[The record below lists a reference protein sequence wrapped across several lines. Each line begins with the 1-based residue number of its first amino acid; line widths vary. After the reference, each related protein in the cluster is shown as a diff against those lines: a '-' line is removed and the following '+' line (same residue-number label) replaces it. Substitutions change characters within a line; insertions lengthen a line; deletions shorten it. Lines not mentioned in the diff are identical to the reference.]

1 MATQNKNDIDQLLAD
16 SLKQLASKKLLEK
29 ITIKEITDLAG
40 VIRPT
45 FYNHFQD
52 KFELL
57 EWIIKKDLLEP
68 IQPLIRNDMFMEAMV
83 LLFTNIERDRAFYS
97 HVVKLEGPVTFHS
110 IAHKCV
116 REVLLAII
124 NEQMT
129 GKESK
134 HKWLTP
140 EVIASYYAESL
151 CFAAETWI
159 NQNMILPPKEMADAY
174 QYMISRS
181 MMDIIKEL

>member
-1 MATQNKNDIDQLLAD
+1 MDTQNKNDIDQLLAD

-45 FYNHFQD
+45 FYNHVQD

-57 EWIIKKDLLEP
+57 EWIINKDLLEP

-83 LLFTNIERDRAFYS
+83 LLFTNIERERAFYF

-110 IAHKCV
+110 IARKCV
-116 REVLLAII
+116 GEVLLSII
-124 NEQMT
+124 SDQMT

-140 EVIASYYAESL
+140 EIISAYYAESL
-151 CFAAETWI
+151 CFVAETWI
-159 NQNMILPPKEMADAY
+159 NQNMILPPKEMAEAY

-181 MMDIIKEL
+181 MMDMIKEL

>member
-1 MATQNKNDIDQLLAD
+1 MATQNKTDIDQLLAD

-57 EWIIKKDLLEP
+57 EWLEP
-68 IQPLIRNDMFMEAMV
+68 VQPLIRNDMFTEAML
-83 LLFTNIERDRAFYS
+83 LLFTNIERDKAFYS
-97 HVVKLEGPVTFHS
+97 HVVKLEGPVTFRS
-110 IAHKCV
+110 IASKCV
-116 REVLLAII
+116 REVLLTII

-140 EVIASYYAESL
+140 EIISAYYAESL
-151 CFAAETWI
+151 CFVAETWI
-159 NQNMILPPKEMADAY
+159 NQNMVLPPKEMAEAY
-174 QYMISRS
+174 QYMITRS

>member
-1 MATQNKNDIDQLLAD
+1 MATQNKTDIDQLLAD

-57 EWIIKKDLLEP
+57 EWIIKKELLEP
-68 IQPLIRNDMFMEAMV
+68 VQPLIRTATSTEAML
-83 LLFTNIERDRAFYS
+83 LLFTNIERDKAFYS
-97 HVVKLEGPVTFHS
+97 HVVKLEGPVTFRS
-110 IAHKCV
+110 IASKCV
-116 REVLLAII
+116 REVLLTII

-140 EVIASYYAESL
+140 EIISAYYAESL
-151 CFAAETWI
+151 CFVAETWI
-159 NQNMILPPKEMADAY
+159 NQNMVLPPKEMAEAY
-174 QYMISRS
+174 QYMITRS